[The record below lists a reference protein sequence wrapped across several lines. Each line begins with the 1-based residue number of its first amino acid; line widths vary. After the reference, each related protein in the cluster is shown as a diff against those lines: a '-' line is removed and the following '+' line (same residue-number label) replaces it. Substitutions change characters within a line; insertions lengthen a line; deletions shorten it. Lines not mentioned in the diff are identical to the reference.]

1 MSHTICSRCPI
12 REQCLSAAARKNR
25 HGKVLYHHEH
35 AAALARNHRRLQEW
49 PEVYPSR
56 QAMVEHPFGT
66 IKRSWG
72 AYFTLVRGLEA
83 VDGEY
88 SLLACCYN
96 LRRSV
101 SILGVPELLR
111 RLKDRFSVG
120 NGAFGAV
127 RGMMW
132 SFVKGCRADFR
143 RIGEVKRFEPIYA

>member
-1 MSHTICSRCPI
+1 
-12 REQCLSAAARKNR
+12 
-25 HGKVLYHHEH
+25 
-35 AAALARNHRRLQEW
+35 LARNHRRLQEW

-101 SILGVPELLR
+101 SIIGVPELLR
-111 RLKDRFSVG
+111 RLKSRFLAENGLVWAFVGPLGSLVAALCGHFAAILDR
-120 NGAFGAV
+120 
-127 RGMMW
+127 
-132 SFVKGCRADFR
+132 KPDR
-143 RIGEVKRFEPIYA
+143 RNFA